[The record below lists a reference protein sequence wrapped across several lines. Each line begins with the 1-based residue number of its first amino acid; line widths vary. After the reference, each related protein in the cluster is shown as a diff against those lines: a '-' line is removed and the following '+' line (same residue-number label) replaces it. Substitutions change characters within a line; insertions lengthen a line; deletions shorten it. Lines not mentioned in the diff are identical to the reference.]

1 MYVSNNVSSRT
12 ELWTKFSLYQ
22 TTIIRDSM
30 NLLLKI
36 TY

>member
-1 MYVSNNVSSRT
+1 MSDYVDCKIWT
-12 ELWTKFSLYQ
+12 KFWTKFSLYQ

-30 NLLLKI
+30 NLLLKV